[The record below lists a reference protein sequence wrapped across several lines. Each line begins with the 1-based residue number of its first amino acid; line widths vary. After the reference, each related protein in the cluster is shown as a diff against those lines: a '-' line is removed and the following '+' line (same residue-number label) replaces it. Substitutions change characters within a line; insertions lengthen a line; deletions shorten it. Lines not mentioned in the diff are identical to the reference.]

1 MHGVTTRVSIKD
13 FDAAMGALQG
23 QVVPGA
29 KSAPGFVSGTW
40 LHIPENGA
48 GVSLMLFDTEENARA
63 FTDKFEVPAEAPVT
77 LERIYVGEV
86 VAQA

>member
-1 MHGVTTRVSIKD
+1 
-13 FDAAMGALQG
+13 
-23 QVVPGA
+23 
-29 KSAPGFVSGTW
+29 
-40 LHIPENGA
+40 
-48 GVSLMLFDTEENARA
+48 MLFDSEENARA